1 MELFAEFEKQLPAI
15 RKRGTYLLGKVKPEE
30 RLKRNWKYAPA
41 AAMIEWIWDEL
52 LDEHTILYQTFL
64 RAGFTNKLDMSYCV
78 FEWYLYDNRL
88 QKSKQAVNRAD
99 TSPARE

>member
-1 MELFAEFEKQLPAI
+1 MELFEVFEKQLPAI
-15 RKRGTYLLGKVKPEE
+15 RKRAKYLFDKVKPEDK
-30 RLKRNWKYAPA
+30 LKWNWKFDVA
-41 AAMIEWIWDEL
+41 ASLIEWIWDEL

-88 QKSKQAVNRAD
+88 RQNKK
-99 TSPARE
+99 